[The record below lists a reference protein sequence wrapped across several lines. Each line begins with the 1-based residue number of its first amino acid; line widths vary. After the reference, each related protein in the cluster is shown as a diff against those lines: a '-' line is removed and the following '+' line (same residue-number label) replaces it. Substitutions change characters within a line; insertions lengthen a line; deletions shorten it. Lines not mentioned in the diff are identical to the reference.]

1 MDSHSKVNMNLNN
14 TYGHRDRSSPSGS
27 ELKPTTTAAIYN
39 TKDALLLVQR
49 CIEGRLF
56 PILRRPHDRER
67 LDLVKAG
74 NVFVYNEADSGIK
87 RWTDGIN
94 WSPSRILNNFLVY
107 RELDKAFAPGEKK
120 KATKRPKRYSP
131 YDRNSPGRHQHSLN
145 ETEEIFVAD
154 ASRKLTRDEERKL
167 VGSLNDSYHFKVDGL
182 IKKTFSINFHDHVYH
197 VVWYFSY
204 LSFIDGGL
212 SAPSDIYPHDIIYPE
227 FVKEQSFRVQIDQFG
242 DEQTGPTRDRSLRSS
257 SSRSPPLDQDVYQQN
272 EQLGRYPPA
281 PAPGYVQ
288 YQAPTYQFNSPLGMY
303 PHQRTQESNY
313 SIGNYY
319 PENAHNTYTPQ
330 EPRSYAGH
338 STHFAPQP
346 NEYADSLHQQAQMP
360 AMTSPHRMSSGHGSL
375 YFPSGPSETLGSP
388 PTNQHTRLQSGMV
401 PGSAMQHLTARAE
414 DMSGAYLG
422 SSTFAHHNGAPSE
435 YDSQQ
440 AYQMSVSPV
449 HNTGLMNNAVTRNN
463 ERTES
468 IANNGSIPGPVRGHI
483 NRGYNPNYYPRE

>member
-1 MDSHSKVNMNLNN
+1 MNLND
-14 TYGHRDRSSPSGS
+14 TYSRSSPSGS

-131 YDRNSPGRHQHSLN
+131 YDRNSPGRHQHPLN
-145 ETEEIFVAD
+145 ETEDIFVAD
-154 ASRKLTRDEERKL
+154 ASRKLTREEERRL

-182 IKKTFSINFHDHVYH
+182 IKKTFSITFREHVYH

-212 SAPSDIYPHDIIYPE
+212 SSPSDIYPHDAIYPE
-227 FVKEQSFRVQIDQFG
+227 FVKDQTFRVQIDQFG
-242 DEQTGPTRDRSLRSS
+242 NEMTGPTRDRSLRSS

-272 EQLGRYPPA
+272 QQLERYPPA
-281 PAPGYVQ
+281 PAPTSAPGYMQ
-288 YQAPTYQFNSPLGMY
+288 YQPPTYQFNSPISMY
-303 PHQRTQESNY
+303 PHQRAQESNY
-313 SIGNYY
+313 SISNYY
-319 PENAHNTYTPQ
+319 QENAQNTYTPQ
-330 EPRSYAGH
+330 EPRSYTGH
-338 STHFAPQP
+338 SAHYAPQST
-346 NEYADSLHQQAQMP
+346 NEYTDSLQQAQMP
-360 AMTSPHRMSSGHGSL
+360 AMASPHRMGSNHSSL

-388 PTNQHTRLQSGMV
+388 PANQHTRLQSGM
-401 PGSAMQHLTARAE
+401 QHLAARTE
-414 DMSGAYLG
+414 DLSGAYLG
-422 SSTFAHHNGAPSE
+422 SSAFVQHSGAPSE
-435 YDSQQ
+435 YDPQQ
-440 AYQMSVSPV
+440 PYQMSVSPV
-449 HNTGLMNNAVTRNN
+449 HHQHHHRHNTGLVGTVTRS
-463 ERTES
+463 ERAES
-468 IANNGSIPGPVRGHI
+468 NGSIPGPVRGHI
-483 NRGYNPNYYPRE
+483 NRGFNPNYYPRE

>member
-1 MDSHSKVNMNLNN
+1 MNLNN
-14 TYGHRDRSSPSGS
+14 TYGHRDRSSPSSS

-154 ASRKLTRDEERKL
+154 ASRKLTRDEERRL

-182 IKKTFSINFHDHVYH
+182 IKKTFSITFHDHVYH

-212 SAPSDIYPHDIIYPE
+212 SSPSEIYPHDEIYGE
-227 FVKEQSFRVQIDQFG
+227 FLKDQSFRVPIDQLG
-242 DEQTGPTRDRSLRSS
+242 NEVSGPTRDRSLRSS
-257 SSRSPPLDQDVYQQN
+257 SSRSPPLEQDVYQQN
-272 EQLGRYPPA
+272 QQLRGYPQA
-281 PAPGYVQ
+281 PTPTPGYVQ
-288 YQAPTYQFNSPLGMY
+288 YQQPTYQFNNPLSLY
-303 PHQRTQESNY
+303 SHQRTQEPNY

-319 PENAHNTYTPQ
+319 QENAHNTYTPQ

-338 STHFAPQP
+338 STHYAAQP
-346 NEYADSLHQQAQMP
+346 TNEYTDSLHQQAQLP
-360 AMTSPHRMSSGHGSL
+360 AMTSPHRMNSGHSSL
-375 YFPSGPSETLGSP
+375 YFSPGPSETLGSP
-388 PTNQHTRLQSGMV
+388 STNQHTRLQSGMASS
-401 PGSAMQHLTARAE
+401 SAMQHLAARAE

-422 SSTFAHHNGAPSE
+422 SSTFTHHSSAPPE

-440 AYQMSVSPV
+440 SYQMPVSPV
-449 HNTGLMNNAVTRNN
+449 HNTGLMNNTVARNN
-463 ERTES
+463 DRPES
-468 IANNGSIPGPVRGHI
+468 IANSSIPGPVRGHI
-483 NRGYNPNYYPRE
+483 NRGYNPNYYSRE